1 MKNTILLLVCL
12 FAYATSPAQINPT
25 VNPVTP
31 NQNTDINK
39 TLPSTTGNKNTYD
52 ANSNSNYNSQRDI
65 RNVKVQPTNA
75 GNNADIPTN
84 INSEAAG
91 SATAPGTGSNRS
103 AGNISS
109 SNTPV
114 SDPTKTNSTVP
125 ENRNNSP
132 RP

>member
-1 MKNTILLLVCL
+1 MKNISFLLLCL

-25 VNPVTP
+25 VNPVAP
-31 NQNTDINK
+31 NQNAVNQP
-39 TLPSTTGNKNTYD
+39 LPSTTGNKNTYD

-75 GNNADIPTN
+75 GNNVDIPTN
-84 INSEAAG
+84 TNTQAAG
-91 SATAPGTGSNRS
+91 SADAPGTGSNRS

-109 SNTPV
+109 PNTPV
-114 SDPTKTNSTVP
+114 SDPTKTNSTIP